1 MVFYLFFFLLEVWFD
16 GLDQTIYSWFMDVKA
31 CI

>member
-1 MVFYLFFFLLEVWFD
+1 MFFFFFFLLEVWFD
-16 GLDQTIYSWFMDVKA
+16 GLDQAIYSWFIDVKA